1 VSGQAIAF
9 RYRRRYGDA
18 VEVAATV
25 GDAVVLDERHEY
37 VVALDRPLDP
47 LQSAALSE
55 IGGELIGPNLALL
68 SFGNFVGTATFLG
81 VRLHVI
87 STKLGDGGS
96 SRLLDEVSQLASTLV
111 FGWRSPTTL
120 EGSTDKA
127 RHSPVPYHQ
136 LQALREAMLRRK
148 AGSRLQDWLDHI
160 ARNPVRRFDSHR
172 PVVAAHRVRR
182 LDHQALTSTFARL
195 DRLATVPAGNT
206 LLATNRLADALTFGH
221 PPKRHFPAAIA
232 APQVRLSYDTMEN
245 RFVRHVLR
253 ECIAIVGRFTAHPKL
268 HQSLRRDCTSMI
280 ATLEDA
286 IAAPHLAEAGMLTTL
301 HAPSQLLSKTEGY
314 RDLFAFW
321 GDLTRHASLPPT
333 AAETTRMLEGRDI
346 ATLYEYWVFLKVLA
360 EAAHLLGLP
369 GVRGPQLVRTEL
381 DERLGYGCVVQLS
394 DDVSV
399 EFNGTYSRSLRSA
412 YSTPLRPDVV
422 LRVNDRLYAFDAK
435 YRLDR
440 LSLEDDDPDDAAS
453 LTYKRADLYKMHTYR
468 DAIRD
473 LRAAFVAFPGTDF
486 VFFERSGIAHRVA
499 ASIVATGSMDGVGAV
514 PLRPA
519 QEDPGASLREVLRRI
534 LIGVQ
539 STP

>member
-232 APQVRLSYDTMEN
+232 APQVAPR
-245 RFVRHVLR
+245 RFVWNPTVRIMVIVEPGGH
-253 ECIAIVGRFTAHPKL
+253 VGRL
-268 HQSLRRDCTSMI
+268 
-280 ATLEDA
+280 
-286 IAAPHLAEAGMLTTL
+286 
-301 HAPSQLLSKTEGY
+301 
-314 RDLFAFW
+314 
-321 GDLTRHASLPPT
+321 
-333 AAETTRMLEGRDI
+333 
-346 ATLYEYWVFLKVLA
+346 
-360 EAAHLLGLP
+360 
-369 GVRGPQLVRTEL
+369 
-381 DERLGYGCVVQLS
+381 
-394 DDVSV
+394 
-399 EFNGTYSRSLRSA
+399 
-412 YSTPLRPDVV
+412 
-422 LRVNDRLYAFDAK
+422 
-435 YRLDR
+435 R
-440 LSLEDDDPDDAAS
+440 LSLSTCPRGGCQE
-453 LTYKRADLYKMHTYR
+453 HG
-468 DAIRD
+468 I
-473 LRAAFVAFPGTDF
+473 
-486 VFFERSGIAHRVA
+486 ERWSG
-499 ASIVATGSMDGVGAV
+499 GAV
-514 PLRPA
+514 HQRVGSA
-519 QEDPGASLREVLRRI
+519 GTVGGA
-534 LIGVQ
+534 GCAA
-539 STP
+539 